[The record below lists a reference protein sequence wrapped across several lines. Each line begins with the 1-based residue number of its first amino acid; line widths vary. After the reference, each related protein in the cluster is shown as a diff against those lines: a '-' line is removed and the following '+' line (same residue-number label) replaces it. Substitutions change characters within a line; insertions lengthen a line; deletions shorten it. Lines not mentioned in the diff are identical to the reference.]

1 MPSVSS
7 INRLFDRFRPC
18 LRMVAVL
25 RMVILLVIVTS
36 VGCED
41 KAKQVVSHG
50 PHQLVP
56 EEGDTISAYL
66 SEAGLEMG
74 TLQAKVKGKLTAPY
88 MLRYQRMDSPYFEF
102 PRTLHV
108 DFFKDSI
115 NVTEKPVI
123 ESKLDA
129 LYGKYLQNQ
138 SKVYLRD
145 SVVVKNILKGDT
157 LHAKYLWWDQQT
169 EKFTTDDS
177 VRINEPDKILFGTGM
192 EADQNFRYYKIRK
205 MTGTILT
212 SGNNIPK

>member
-7 INRLFDRFRPC
+7 INRLWVVVVR
-18 LRMVAVL
+18 LRVVVL
-25 RMVILLVIVTS
+25 LLVIVS
-36 VGCED
+36 GAGCGD
-41 KAKQVVSHG
+41 KAKQVVSYG
-50 PHQLVP
+50 PHKLVP

-88 MLRYQRMDSPYFEF
+88 MLRYQRLDSPYFEF

-115 NVTEKPVI
+115 TVSEKPVI

-157 LHAKYLWWDQQT
+157 LHAKYLWWDQNT

-177 VRINEPDKILFGTGM
+177 VRINEPDKTLFGTGM
-192 EADQNFRYYKIRK
+192 EADQNFRWYKIRK
-205 MTGTILT
+205 LTGVILT